1 MSPRPPLCI
10 KADAA
15 ADFLGFS
22 RDHFDRF
29 VKPCV
34 PVIRSGRLRL
44 YRVAV
49 LETWAVDNESV
60 ALVEELEELRRHA
73 SA

>member
-1 MSPRPPLCI
+1 MCPLPPLCV
-10 KADAA
+10 KADEAA
-15 ADFLGFS
+15 AFLGFS

-44 YRVAV
+44 YRVAL
-49 LETWAVDNESV
+49 LEKWAIDNESV
-60 ALVEELEELRRHA
+60 ALVEELEELRRG